1 MADQIRV
8 LVVDDI
14 PETRDH
20 LTKLLGFESDID
32 VVGSAASGHEALEM
46 AVRLSPDVILMDIN
60 MPDMDGI
67 AATEQLSSIA
77 PAAAVVMMSV
87 QGEADYLRRSMLAG
101 AREFLVK
108 PFSSDELT
116 ASIRQVSARERDKQ
130 SRMAAVPV
138 PVGMVA
144 PPTGRVGGS
153 GEPGVVVAVF
163 SPKGGVGRTT
173 VAVNLAV
180 AAATE
185 LGKKVVIMDGSFQF
199 GDVGVLLNLNPK
211 SKSIADL
218 IPEIDA
224 GSLDSLDTF
233 LINHTAGIRV
243 LLAPPSPETAEMI
256 TAAGVKTVLDRLR
269 ADHDLVVVDCTSY
282 FNDTTLAILDAAD
295 IILTMLSLEITSIKN
310 MRLFLEVAE
319 QLGYENGK
327 VRLVLNRADSA
338 LGIRV
343 ADVEHSIGRKVDET
357 IVSDGRSVVYALNR
371 GVPFFLSNREAQ
383 VSQDI
388 LRLAKSVVGEQ
399 PRPPT
404 TTVARQ
410 PRRSRCSH
418 GDECR
423 DSRPL
428 GARRGV
434 GDVPPEAN
442 RERPTGCAGAPS
454 SAPPPPGG
462 ELPPSG
468 APPNVPTTGRL
479 SSQAPVRESFR
490 DVKFRI
496 QSRVIQDLDPKLD
509 LSNQVEVRRQ
519 IEEIF
524 GKVIDEEG
532 LALTRAERVR
542 MLEQITDEI
551 IGLGPLEPLLR
562 DETVTEVMVNGP
574 NQVYVERTGKLEVTD
589 VVFQNDDHVMRII
602 DRIVAPLGRRI
613 DESSPMVDARL
624 PDGSRVNAIIPPLSL
639 VGPCITIRKFSA
651 IPLHRGRPDP
661 VRHR

>member
-32 VVGSAASGHEALEM
+32 VVGSAASGREALEM
-46 AVRLSPDVILMDIN
+46 ATRLSPDVVLMDIN

-67 AATEQLSSIA
+67 AATEQLGAAA

-130 SRMAAVPV
+130 SRMAVTAVAAASGPV
-138 PVGMVA
+138 S
-144 PPTGRVGGS
+144 TITRS
-153 GEPGVVVAVF
+153 GEPGEPGLIVAVF

-173 VAVNLAV
+173 IAVNLAV

-218 IPEIDA
+218 IPELDA
-224 GSLDSLDTF
+224 GELDSIDTF
-233 LINHTAGIRV
+233 LVNHTAGIRV

-256 TAAGVKTVLDRLR
+256 TAAGVKKVLERLR

-295 IILTMLSLEITSIKN
+295 VILTMLSLEITSVKN

-319 QLGYENGK
+319 QLGYESGK

-343 ADVEHSIGRKVDET
+343 ADVEHSIGRKIDET

-388 LRLAKSVVGEQ
+388 LRLARSVVGVEAT
-399 PRPPT
+399 PGTTEDRKPT
-404 TTVARQ
+404 Q
-410 PRRSRCSH
+410 
-418 GDECR
+418 
-423 DSRPL
+423 
-428 GARRGV
+428 
-434 GDVPPEAN
+434 
-442 RERPTGCAGAPS
+442 
-454 SAPPPPGG
+454 
-462 ELPPSG
+462 
-468 APPNVPTTGRL
+468 
-479 SSQAPVRESFR
+479 
-490 DVKFRI
+490 K
-496 QSRVIQDLDPKLD
+496 K
-509 LSNQVEVRRQ
+509 
-519 IEEIF
+519 
-524 GKVIDEEG
+524 
-532 LALTRAERVR
+532 
-542 MLEQITDEI
+542 
-551 IGLGPLEPLLR
+551 
-562 DETVTEVMVNGP
+562 
-574 NQVYVERTGKLEVTD
+574 
-589 VVFQNDDHVMRII
+589 
-602 DRIVAPLGRRI
+602 
-613 DESSPMVDARL
+613 
-624 PDGSRVNAIIPPLSL
+624 SL
-639 VGPCITIRKFSA
+639 FAWR
-651 IPLHRGRPDP
+651 
-661 VRHR
+661 